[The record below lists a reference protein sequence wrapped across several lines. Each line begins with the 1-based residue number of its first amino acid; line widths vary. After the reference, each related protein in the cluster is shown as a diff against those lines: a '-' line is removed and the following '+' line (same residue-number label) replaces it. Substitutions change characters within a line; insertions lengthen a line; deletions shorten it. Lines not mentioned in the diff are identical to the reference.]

1 MDNDKPITETDKDI
15 QVVVR
20 VLKFHTVKH
29 KYEMFLF
36 LSVSKS
42 DFTDRSIVTLKY
54 AKIQCLLKRREKLKH
69 FTSVFVAFRFF
80 PAITCD
86 FKSTVPMMTSDT
98 Q

>member
-1 MDNDKPITETDKDI
+1 MDNNKPITETDKDI
-15 QVVVR
+15 Q
-20 VLKFHTVKH
+20 
-29 KYEMFLF
+29 
-36 LSVSKS
+36 SVSKS

-86 FKSTVPMMTSDT
+86 FKSTVPMMTSDFEKK
-98 Q
+98 